1 MLSFPSFMRGRS
13 PARTICWL
21 LLADFVFCI
30 GFAIWSRTLAY
41 DSQIREGVS
50 ASRTMADAALHH
62 AESTLDTAGW
72 MLAGV
77 VEHMETDGIRGAGEG
92 TLRRLMLA
100 RVQDKRSPLAGLC
113 VADAAGSVVAVP
125 TDASGPCADGVVRAS
140 AYHRVHAG
148 RDVHV
153 AVAAGAQVLTVSRRI
168 DGADGRYA
176 GVAVAAIPL
185 RHFEDQ
191 YRRMAPGPHGQ
202 VALALADG
210 TPVTRFPVL
219 VDGERGGM
227 RAPAIRLKTKETEVD
242 RLHTALRSVRY
253 PFAVDAAVGKDDVL
267 ADWRRVTWQES
278 AALAGEMFGVY
289 LVCFWVIAQMRVR
302 ERLERTLRSTQEA
315 LEKQNAALARLA
327 DTDGLTGLA
336 NRRHLDERMALEV
349 ARAARERTPLSLIM
363 IDVDFFKRYNDTYGH
378 AAGDDCLRMVARVLA
393 ATVNRPADLAARF
406 GGEEFAVLLPNTAQ
420 DGARRIAEAICGGV
434 RASGMPHGASEL
446 GFVTISAGVA
456 TAVPA
461 PGGDGRALVEAA
473 DAALYEAKEAGRNG
487 VRAH

>member
-1 MLSFPSFMRGRS
+1 LRGRS

-30 GFAIWSRTLAY
+30 GFAVWSRTLAY
-41 DSQIREGVS
+41 DSQLREGV
-50 ASRTMADAALHH
+50 ATSRNLADAALHH

-72 MLAGV
+72 MVAGV
-77 VEHMETDGIRGAGEG
+77 VERVEADGTGGAAG
-92 TLRRLMLA
+92 TALHRVMLV
-100 RVQDKRSPLAGLC
+100 RVQDKGSPLAGLF
-113 VADAAGSVVAVP
+113 VADAAGRSLAATTEANADVDNAVR
-125 TDASGPCADGVVRAS
+125 AAAAWHLAHADDEVHVGAPRGSGVV
-140 AYHRVHAG
+140 
-148 RDVHV
+148 
-153 AVAAGAQVLTVSRRI
+153 TVSRRI
-168 DGADGRYA
+168 DGAEGRYA
-176 GVAVAAIPL
+176 GAVVGTIPV
-185 RHFEDQ
+185 RYFQDH
-191 YRRMAPGPHGQ
+191 YRRMDAGPHGAI
-202 VALALADG
+202 ALALADG
-210 TPVTRFPVL
+210 TPVARVPALAGPAGSGTRA
-219 VDGERGGM
+219 
-227 RAPAIRLKTKETEVD
+227 APIRLKSKAAQIEL
-242 RLHTALRSVRY
+242 LHAVQRSARY
-253 PFAVDAAVGKDDVL
+253 PLAVDAAVGKDDVL

-278 AALAGEMFGVY
+278 AALAGEMLGVY

-302 ERLERTLRSTQEA
+302 ERLERTLRTTQEA

-393 ATVNRPADLAARF
+393 ATANRPADLAARF

-420 DGARRIAEAICGGV
+420 DGARRIAQAICDGV
-434 RASGMPHGASEL
+434 RAAGMAHGASEL

-456 TAVPA
+456 TVVPA
-461 PGGDGRALVEAA
+461 PGDDGRALVETA
-473 DAALYEAKEAGRNG
+473 DSALYEAKEAGRNG